1 MKNKAEKKYKLG
13 VVLSGGGTRGFAHV
27 GFLKALNEEGIYPD
41 IVSGASA
48 GSIAGALYADGYTP
62 DEMAR
67 FFKESK
73 LRKYI
78 EFVKPNG
85 GMVKLSGLMK
95 MLINGLKA
103 KTFEELKIPLYI
115 AVCNL
120 NKGEVEYISQGSL
133 AKFII
138 ASSTIPGLFQPA
150 LIGDN
155 QYVDGGTMDNL
166 PILPLEGQCE
176 CIIGQYV
183 NPIIPMDKIGS
194 VIQII
199 DRTMHMMM
207 VPDVRNKRSR
217 FDMLVEPAELSKY
230 GLLSVKDRDK
240 IIEIGYKATKKALK
254 SWERK
259 VDFVK

>member
-1 MKNKAEKKYKLG
+1 MVKEGEKKYRLG

-27 GFLKALNEEGIYPD
+27 GFLKALNEEGIFPD
-41 IVSGASA
+41 VISGASA
-48 GSIAGALYADGYTP
+48 GSIAGSLYADGYTP
-62 DEMAR
+62 DEMAK

-95 MLINGLKA
+95 MLAAGLKA
-103 KTFEELKIPLYI
+103 KNFEELKTPLYI

-120 NKGEVEYISQGSL
+120 NKGEVEYISSGNL
-133 AKFII
+133 TKFVI
-138 ASSTIPGLFQPA
+138 ASSTIPGLFQPVM
-150 LIGDN
+150 IDEHY
-155 QYVDGGTMDNL
+155 YVDGGAMDNL
-166 PILPLEGQCE
+166 PISPLEGQCD

-183 NPIIPMDKIGS
+183 NPIIPIDKIGNL
-194 VIQII
+194 IQII

-207 VPDVRNKRSR
+207 VPDVRNKKNK
-217 FDMLVEPAELSKY
+217 FDLLIMPDELSKY

-240 IIEIGYKATKKALK
+240 IIDIGYRATKKALK
-254 SWERK
+254 TWARK
-259 VDFVK
+259 SEFAK

>member
-1 MKNKAEKKYKLG
+1 MTLKGEKKYKLG

-41 IVSGASA
+41 IISGASA
-48 GSIAGALYADGYTP
+48 GSIAGSLYADGYTP

-85 GMVKLSGLMK
+85 GMIKLTGLMK

-103 KTFEELKIPLYI
+103 KTFEELKIPLII

-120 NKGEVEYISQGSL
+120 NKGEVEYISSGNL
-133 AKFII
+133 AKFVI
-138 ASSTIPGLFQPA
+138 ASSTIPGLFQPSM
-150 LIGDN
+150 IDDN
-155 QYVDGGTMDNL
+155 YYVDGGAMDNL
-166 PILPLEGQCE
+166 PLSPLEGICE

-183 NPIIPMDKIGS
+183 NPIIPMES
-194 VIQII
+194 PMNLIQII

-207 VPDVRNKRSR
+207 VPDVRNKKSK
-217 FDMLVEPAELSKY
+217 FDLLIMPDELSKY

-240 IIEIGYKATKKALK
+240 IIDIGYKATKKALK
-254 SWERK
+254 TWERK
-259 VDFVK
+259 AEFVK